1 MHIHGQL
8 NVKKIRKL
16 LYLIFMNIHLSSR
29 IETYVKYLSTDNQYL
44 NDVKW
49 ICKSFMDDVKT
60 SDNKWAK
67 SKEISIAIEFFI
79 LIFYVT
85 VMFIILL

>member
-1 MHIHGQL
+1 
-8 NVKKIRKL
+8 
-16 LYLIFMNIHLSSR
+16 MNIHLSSR

-67 SKEISIAIEFFI
+67 SKEISIAIEF
-79 LIFYVT
+79 LCDSNVHY
-85 VMFIILL
+85 FIIVYDKCLNPICSPNDGL